1 MERRFRQ
8 RRNVRFAAGG
18 FHGGLQGFG
27 LGRGQ
32 AVDHAADRDFLLCCR
47 FLPLTHDAQLI
58 GMQLLRE
65 PLRFVAIIGR
75 AKITLRPGEEKQIG
89 ENQQKEE

>member
-1 MERRFRQ
+1 
-8 RRNVRFAAGG
+8 
-18 FHGGLQGFG
+18 
-27 LGRGQ
+27 
-32 AVDHAADRDFLLCCR
+32 
-47 FLPLTHDAQLI
+47 
-58 GMQLLRE
+58 MQLLRE